1 MVRLTKIYTRTGDG
15 GQTRLGDMSQVSK
28 TSLRI
33 DAYGCV
39 DELNSAIGLA
49 RSDHST
55 FDELLG
61 RVQNDLFDLGAD
73 LCVPCAKGEVEGE
86 RLRMKP
92 DQVQFLENRIDRI
105 NAKLEPLKSFVLPGG
120 CPLSAHLHLAR
131 AICRRAERQT
141 WKLADAEDVSQ
152 PVLEYLNRLS
162 DLLFVLARA
171 ANLDGS
177 TDVLWKPGEGTTGE

>member
-1 MVRLTKIYTRTGDG
+1 MRL
-15 GQTRLGDMSQVSK
+15 
-28 TSLRI
+28 
-33 DAYGCV
+33 
-39 DELNSAIGLA
+39 
-49 RSDHST
+49 
-55 FDELLG
+55 
-61 RVQNDLFDLGAD
+61 
-73 LCVPCAKGEVEGE
+73 
-86 RLRMKP
+86 KP
-92 DQVQFLENRIDRI
+92 DQVRFLENQIDRI

-141 WKLADAEDVSQ
+141 WKLADTEDVSQ

-171 ANLDGS
+171 ANLDGA